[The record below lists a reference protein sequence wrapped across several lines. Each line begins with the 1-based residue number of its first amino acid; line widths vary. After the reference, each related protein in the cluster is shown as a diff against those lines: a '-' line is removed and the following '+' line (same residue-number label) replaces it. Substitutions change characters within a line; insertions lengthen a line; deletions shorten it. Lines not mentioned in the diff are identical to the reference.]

1 MPTNKITEIN
11 MKDRRHDVILEIIS
25 EKSVSTQE
33 MLIELLAE
41 RGIKTTQ
48 ATLSRDIQ
56 QLSLVKQ
63 RDENGVYRYTLP
75 AAAVAEKSIF
85 AESVISV
92 DYAMNTIVLK
102 CRAGMAQGTCAAID
116 SVNHEGIVGTIAG
129 DDTIF
134 ILVRSE
140 ADAKKLSKKFKS
152 EVFPGR

>member
-1 MPTNKITEIN
+1 
-11 MKDRRHDVILEIIS
+11 MKNQRHELILEIINS
-25 EKSVSTQE
+25 QPVATQE
-33 MLIELLAE
+33 ELIELLSE
-41 RGIKTTQ
+41 KGVRTTQ

-63 RDENGVYRYTLP
+63 RDTNGNYRYTFP
-75 AAAVAEKSIF
+75 AAAVVERNLF
-85 AESVISV
+85 AEAVLSV

-116 SVNHEGIVGTIAG
+116 SVNHEGVVGTIAG

-140 ADAKKLSKKFKS
+140 ADAKKLSRKFRN
-152 EVFPGR
+152 ELFYGR

>member
-1 MPTNKITEIN
+1 
-11 MKDRRHDVILEIIS
+11 MKNRRHEEILEIIA
-25 EKSVSTQE
+25 ERPVATQE
-33 MLIELLAE
+33 LLIELLAQ

-63 RDENGVYRYTLP
+63 RDANGVYRYALP
-75 AAAVAEKSIF
+75 AAAVAEKSLF
-85 AESVISV
+85 AEAVISV

-116 SVNHEGIVGTIAG
+116 SVNHEGVVGTIAG

-140 ADAKKLSKKFKS
+140 ADAKKLSKKFRNELLIGK
-152 EVFPGR
+152 

>member
-1 MPTNKITEIN
+1 
-11 MKDRRHDVILEIIS
+11 MKNNRRDVILEIIN
-25 EKSVSTQE
+25 ENPVATQE
-33 MLIELLAE
+33 QLIELLGK
-41 RGIKTTQ
+41 RGISATQ

-63 RDENGVYRYTLP
+63 RDENGGYRYALPP
-75 AAAVAEKSIF
+75 AAAAEKGIF
-85 AESVISV
+85 SDCVIDV

-116 SVNHEGIVGTIAG
+116 AVKHEGIVGTIAG

-140 ADAKKLSKKFKS
+140 ADAKRLAKKFRNDILS
-152 EVFPGR
+152 

>member
-1 MPTNKITEIN
+1 
-11 MKDRRHDVILEIIS
+11 MKNRRHDAILEIINS
-25 EKSVSTQE
+25 KSVATQE
-33 MLIELLAE
+33 MLIQCLAE
-41 RGIKTTQ
+41 KGIITTQ

-63 RDENGVYRYTLP
+63 RDEHGVYRYMLP

-85 AESVISV
+85 SESVVSV

-102 CRAGMAQGTCAAID
+102 CHAGMAQGTCAAID
-116 SVNHEGIVGTIAG
+116 SANHEGIVGTIAG

-134 ILVRSE
+134 ILMRTES
-140 ADAKKLSKKFKS
+140 DAKKLCKKFKS

>member
-1 MPTNKITEIN
+1 
-11 MKDRRHDVILEIIS
+11 MKNRRHDAILEIIA
-25 EKSVSTQE
+25 EVPVVTQE
-33 MLIELLAE
+33 QLIELLAK

-56 QLSLVKQ
+56 QLSLIKA
-63 RDENGVYRYTLP
+63 RDEKNVSRYMP
-75 AAAVAEKSIF
+75 AANQAAEKSIF
-85 AESVISV
+85 SEAVLAV

-116 SVNHEGIVGTIAG
+116 SVNHPGIVGTIAG

-140 ADAKKLSKKFKS
+140 ADAKRLSRKFRS
-152 EVFPGR
+152 ELFPKRI

>member
-1 MPTNKITEIN
+1 
-11 MKDRRHDVILEIIS
+11 MKNRRHDLILEIIN
-25 EKSVSTQE
+25 EQAVGTQE
-33 MLIELLAE
+33 VLMKLLAE
-41 RGIKTTQ
+41 RGVVTTQ

-56 QLSLVKQ
+56 QLSLVKH
-63 RDENGVYRYTLP
+63 RDADGVYRYAMP
-75 AAAVAEKSIF
+75 ASALTEKSLF
-85 AESVISV
+85 AEAVVSV

-140 ADAKKLSKKFKS
+140 ADAKRLSKKFRNELLSDK
-152 EVFPGR
+152 

>member
-1 MPTNKITEIN
+1 
-11 MKDRRHDVILEIIS
+11 MKNRRHEAIVEIIN
-25 EKSVSTQE
+25 EQPVATQE
-33 MLIELLAE
+33 LLIELLGK

-63 RDENGVYRYTLP
+63 RDDKGVYRYTLP
-75 AAAVAEKSIF
+75 ATAAAEKSIF
-85 AESVISV
+85 EEAVISV

-116 SVNHEGIVGTIAG
+116 SVNHQGIVGTIAG

-140 ADAKKLSKKFKS
+140 ADAKKLSKKFRN
-152 EVFPGR
+152 ELFPGR

>member
-1 MPTNKITEIN
+1 
-11 MKDRRHDVILEIIS
+11 MKNRRHDAILEIIA
-25 EKSVSTQE
+25 EKPVATQE
-33 MLIELLAE
+33 VLISLLKE

-63 RDENGVYRYTLP
+63 RDENGVYRYMLP
-75 AAAVAEKSIF
+75 ATAVAEKSLF
-85 AESVISV
+85 EEAVVSV

-116 SVNHEGIVGTIAG
+116 SVKHEGVVGTIAG

-140 ADAKKLSKKFKS
+140 ADAKKLSKKFRS
-152 EVFPGR
+152 EIFSRR

>member
-1 MPTNKITEIN
+1 
-11 MKDRRHDVILEIIS
+11 MKNRRHDLILEIIN
-25 EKSVSTQE
+25 EQAVGTQE
-33 MLIELLAE
+33 VLMKLLAE
-41 RGIKTTQ
+41 RGVVTTQ

-63 RDENGVYRYTLP
+63 RDADGVYRYAMP
-75 AAAVAEKSIF
+75 ASALTEKSLF
-85 AESVISV
+85 AEAVVSV

-102 CRAGMAQGTCAAID
+102 CRAGTAQGTCAAID

-140 ADAKKLSKKFKS
+140 ADAKRLSKKFRNELLSDK
-152 EVFPGR
+152 

>member
-1 MPTNKITEIN
+1 
-11 MKDRRHDVILEIIS
+11 MKNLRHEAILEIIS
-25 EKSVSTQE
+25 ERPVATQE
-33 MLIELLAE
+33 LLIELLGE
-41 RGIKTTQ
+41 KGIKTTQ

-63 RDENGVYRYTLP
+63 RDENGEYRYTLSVS
-75 AAAVAEKSIF
+75 AAEEKTFFEEAVL
-85 AESVISV
+85 SV

-116 SVNHEGIVGTIAG
+116 SVNHQGVVGTIAG

-140 ADAKKLSKKFKS
+140 ADAKKLSKKFRS
-152 EVFPGR
+152 ELFHGR

>member
-1 MPTNKITEIN
+1 
-11 MKDRRHDVILEIIS
+11 MKNHRQEAILEIIS
-25 EKSVSTQE
+25 EQPVATQE
-33 MLIELLAE
+33 LLIQLLSD
-41 RGIKTTQ
+41 RGINTTQ

-63 RDENGVYRYTLP
+63 RDENGVYRYSLP
-75 AAAVAEKSIF
+75 ASAVAEKSF
-85 AESVISV
+85 FEEAVLSV

-116 SVNHEGIVGTIAG
+116 SVNHQGIVGTIAG

-140 ADAKKLSKKFKS
+140 ADARKLSKKFRS
-152 EVFPGR
+152 ELFPRR

>member
-1 MPTNKITEIN
+1 
-11 MKDRRHDVILEIIS
+11 MKNRRHDIILEIIG
-25 EKSVSTQE
+25 EKPVTTQE
-33 MLIELLAE
+33 MLIQYLAE

-63 RDENGVYRYTLP
+63 RDENGIYRYTLP
-75 AAAVAEKSIF
+75 AAAVAEKRLFS
-85 AESVISV
+85 ESVVSV

-116 SVNHEGIVGTIAG
+116 STNHEGIVGTIAG

-134 ILVRSE
+134 ILMRTES
-140 ADAKKLSKKFKS
+140 DAKKLCKKFKS

>member
-1 MPTNKITEIN
+1 
-11 MKDRRHDVILEIIS
+11 MKNRRHEEILEIIA
-25 EKSVSTQE
+25 ERPVATQE
-33 MLIELLAE
+33 LLIELLAQ

-63 RDENGVYRYTLP
+63 RDANGVYRYALP
-75 AAAVAEKSIF
+75 AAAVAEKSLF
-85 AESVISV
+85 AEAVVSV

-116 SVNHEGIVGTIAG
+116 SVNHEGVVGTIAG

-140 ADAKKLSKKFKS
+140 ADAKKLSKKFRNELLIGK
-152 EVFPGR
+152 

>member
-1 MPTNKITEIN
+1 
-11 MKDRRHDVILEIIS
+11 MKNRRHDLILEIIN
-25 EKSVSTQE
+25 EQAVGTQE
-33 MLIELLAE
+33 VLMKLLAE
-41 RGIKTTQ
+41 RGVATTQ

-63 RDENGVYRYTLP
+63 RDADGVYRYAMP
-75 AAAVAEKSIF
+75 ASALTEKSLF
-85 AESVISV
+85 AEAVVSV

-140 ADAKKLSKKFKS
+140 ADAKRLSKKFRNELLSDK
-152 EVFPGR
+152 

>member
-1 MPTNKITEIN
+1 
-11 MKDRRHDVILEIIS
+11 MKNRRHEAILEIIN
-25 EKSVSTQE
+25 EQPVATQE
-33 MLIELLAE
+33 LLIQLLAE

-63 RDENGVYRYTLP
+63 RDERGVYRYSVP
-75 AAAVAEKSIF
+75 AAAVAERSLF
-85 AESVISV
+85 EEAVISV

-116 SVNHEGIVGTIAG
+116 SVEHQGVVGTIAG

-140 ADAKKLSKKFKS
+140 ADAKKLSKKFRS
-152 EVFPGR
+152 ELFPRR

>member
-1 MPTNKITEIN
+1 
-11 MKDRRHDVILEIIS
+11 MKNRRHEAILEIIT
-25 EKSVSTQE
+25 EQPVATQE
-33 MLIELLAE
+33 MLIVLLGE

-48 ATLSRDIQ
+48 ATLSRDIH

-63 RDENGVYRYTLP
+63 RDDNGVYRYTMP
-75 AAAVAEKSIF
+75 VAAATEKSLF
-85 AESVISV
+85 EEAVISV

-116 SVNHEGIVGTIAG
+116 SVEHQGVVGTIAG

-140 ADAKKLSKKFKS
+140 ADAKKLSKKFRS
-152 EVFPGR
+152 ELFPRR

>member
-1 MPTNKITEIN
+1 
-11 MKDRRHDVILEIIS
+11 MKNRRHEAILEIIT
-25 EKSVSTQE
+25 EQPVATQE
-33 MLIELLAE
+33 RLIELLAE

-63 RDENGVYRYTLP
+63 RDDKGVYRYTMP
-75 AAAVAEKSIF
+75 AAAITEKSLF
-85 AESVISV
+85 EEAVISV

-116 SVNHEGIVGTIAG
+116 SVEHQGVVGTIAG

-140 ADAKKLSKKFKS
+140 ADAKKLSKKFRS
-152 EVFPGR
+152 ELFPRR

>member
-1 MPTNKITEIN
+1 
-11 MKDRRHDVILEIIS
+11 MKNRRQDIILEIIT
-25 EKSVSTQE
+25 EQPVATQE
-33 MLIELLAE
+33 VLMKLLAE

-63 RDENGVYRYTLP
+63 RDANGVYRYTLP
-75 AAAVAEKSIF
+75 ATAAAEKNLF
-85 AESVISV
+85 AESVIAV

-102 CRAGMAQGTCAAID
+102 CRTGMAPGTCAAID
-116 SVNHEGIVGTIAG
+116 SVSHEGIVGTLAG

-140 ADAKKLSKKFKS
+140 ADAKKLSKKFRS
-152 EVFPGR
+152 ELFPNAGKVI

>member
-25 EKSVSTQE
+25 EKPVSTQE
-33 MLIELLAE
+33 ILIELLAE